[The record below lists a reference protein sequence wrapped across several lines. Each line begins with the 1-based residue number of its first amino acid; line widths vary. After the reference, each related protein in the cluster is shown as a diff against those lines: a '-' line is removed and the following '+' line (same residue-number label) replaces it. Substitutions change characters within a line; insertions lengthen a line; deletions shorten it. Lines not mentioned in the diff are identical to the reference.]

1 MGEKE
6 KSVLVVGAGIAGL
19 KASCDLAELGFH
31 VHLVESSPAI
41 GGKLPQHD
49 RWFPTDSCGFCQS
62 LPTFAAEPCADYCLR
77 RVFVHPRVSVLSYS
91 ELEKL
96 SGKSG
101 KFTATVRKKSRF
113 IHTEKCILCNKC
125 AEVCPVEVSDQFD
138 AGLSKRKAAYIY
150 SPGAFPATYTIDPA
164 VCTRCG
170 ECVPVCP
177 TNAIDLNLKDSSV
190 ELKVGAV
197 ILALGFEE
205 FNPSKLKSYGYG
217 KFKDVLTSTQFERL
231 CSRSASLQGI
241 LLRPSTGKPMKSVAF
256 ITCVG
261 SRNTENPYCSAACCM
276 FTLKQA
282 IYVRE
287 NSPDTALTVFYMDMR
302 AFGKSWWR
310 YYQKAKELGIKF
322 VRCRVPAVEE
332 IPGTQ
337 TLRLRYE
344 SESGAYLS
352 EEADTVVLACG
363 QVQGEATRRLA
374 AVCAV
379 EVDAYGFAVT
389 SELNQVKTSREGV
402 FACGSFT
409 GPKDISSS
417 VVDASSAA
425 AEVSLL
431 LGVPAP
437 PAPTPVEFAQKKKVA
452 VLFFTSGLEQL
463 LKPQEIRDALLLNRK
478 RELLFFQLD
487 HYPCLPESVTAA
499 AKKLKEAEIGKVV
512 IAGCIPYYCEAL
524 FEAAFAD
531 NGMPASTVRFVD
543 LRPLLSLRDS
553 GKALS
558 RAISLILCALSELA
572 FARDYTPKS
581 HPPVPSVLVIG
592 AGVCGLTAALTLSR
606 LGVKTALLAQDER
619 LGGNIDKIYATDSGE
634 DAQTFFSDILAS
646 VESDKN
652 LRILKGVMAVRV
664 TGSAGNF
671 HVDLSNGE
679 KTSFSAIIVATG
691 AKEYELKEEDGFPKS
706 ERVITLSAFE
716 KAFSEGK
723 FKATSVVM
731 IQCVGSLND
740 RHPYCSRVCCA
751 KAIKNA
757 LRLKKSNP
765 KCEIYILC
773 REVMT
778 YGMSELRY
786 REAREAGIIFVRYEE
801 DKPPT
806 VTEKKEKVTVTFFD
820 SLLDTDVSLTPDFVV
835 LSTGI
840 IPEKNEELASRLGL
854 PLCADG
860 FFEEA
865 DSRFRPLETCVPGVF
880 IAGMAQSPQSLSEAI
895 LQGKAAA
902 TRACALALRKTI
914 TGRFASSLVSE
925 RWCVGCEL
933 CVKVCPVKARTIDP
947 GLRKAVVAEALCV
960 GCGACATVCPSAAA
974 ELTSSDD
981 RQMLVAISELIGD

>member
-19 KASCDLAELGFH
+19 KASCDLTELGFR

-41 GGKLPQHD
+41 GGKLPQYD

-77 RVFVHPRVSVLSYS
+77 RVFVHPRVNILSYS

-101 KFTATVRKKSRF
+101 NFTATVRKKSRF
-113 IHTEKCILCNKC
+113 VHTEKCILCNKC
-125 AEVCPVEVSDQFD
+125 AEVCPAEVLDQFD
-138 AGLSKRKAAYIY
+138 AGLSKRKAAYLH

-164 VCTRCG
+164 ACTKCG

-177 TNAIDLNLKDSSV
+177 TNAIDLNLQDTSV
-190 ELKVGAV
+190 ELRVGAV
-197 ILALGFEE
+197 ILAPGFDE
-205 FNPSKLKSYGYG
+205 FDPSKLRGYTYG
-217 KFKDVLTSTQFERL
+217 KSPDVLTSTQFERL
-231 CSRSASLQGI
+231 SSASAPGQGK
-241 LLRPSTGKPMKSVAF
+241 LLRPSTGKQIKSVAF

-261 SRNTENPYCSAACCM
+261 SRNTENPYCSSACCM

-282 IYVRE
+282 VYVKE
-287 NSPDTALTVFYMDMR
+287 NSPDTAVSVFYMDMR

-310 YYQKAKELGIKF
+310 YYEKAKKLGIKF
-322 VRCRVPAVEE
+322 VRCRVPAIEE
-332 IPGTQ
+332 IPGTNN
-337 TLRLRYE
+337 LRLQYE

-352 EEADTVVLACG
+352 EEVDLVVLACG

-379 EVDAYGFAVT
+379 EVDPYGFAVT
-389 SELNQVKTSREGV
+389 PELNQVKTSREGV

-417 VVDASSAA
+417 VITASAAA

-431 LGVPAP
+431 LGVSMPS
-437 PAPTPVEFAQKKKVA
+437 APTPAGPSQDKKTA
-452 VLFFTSGLEQL
+452 LIFFSSGLEHI
-463 LKPQEIRDALLLNRK
+463 LKAEELRDALRLRRK
-478 RELLFFQLD
+478 KEFLFIQESG
-487 HYPCLPESVTAA
+487 YACLPDTITAIV
-499 AKKLKEAEIGKVV
+499 KKLKESEAGKVV
-512 IAGCIPYYCEAL
+512 FAGCIPYYCEAL
-524 FEAAFAD
+524 VEATFAAA
-531 NGMPASTVRFVD
+531 GIPSGSVRFVD
-543 LRPLLSLRDS
+543 LRPLLSLRD
-553 GKALS
+553 GANA
-558 RAISLILCALSELA
+558 RATSLILCALSALE
-572 FARDYTPKS
+572 FARPHTPKS
-581 HPPVPSVLVIG
+581 QTPVSSVLVIG
-592 AGVCGLTAALTLSR
+592 AGVCGLTAALTLAR
-606 LGVKTALLAQDER
+606 LGVKTTLLAQDER
-619 LGGNIDKIYATDSGE
+619 LGGNIDKIYETDSGE
-634 DAQTFFSDILAS
+634 DAQAFFRGILSS
-646 VESDKN
+646 VESNKN
-652 LRILKGVMAVRV
+652 LRILKGIRV
-664 TGSAGNF
+664 LRVAGSAGNF
-671 HVDLSNGE
+671 QVDLSNGE
-679 KTSFSAIIVATG
+679 KTSFSAVIVATG
-691 AKEYELKEEDGFPKS
+691 AKEYELKEENAFPKS
-706 ERVITLSAFE
+706 ENVITLSQFE
-716 KAFSEGK
+716 KTLGEGK
-723 FKATSVVM
+723 LKAKSVVM

-740 RHPYCSRVCCA
+740 KHPYCSRICCA

-765 KCEIYILC
+765 KCEVYILC

-806 VTEKKEKVTVTFFD
+806 VAEKKGKLTVTFFD
-820 SLLDTDVSLTPDFVV
+820 ALLDTDVSLTPDFVV

-840 IPEKNEELASRLGL
+840 VPGENEELASSLGL
-854 PLCADG
+854 PLGADG

-865 DSRFRPLETCVPGVF
+865 DSRFRPLEICVPGIF
-880 IAGMAQSPQSLSEAI
+880 IAGMAQSPQSLTEAI
-895 LQGKAAA
+895 SQAKAAA
-902 TRACALALRKTI
+902 TRAGALALRRTL
-914 TGRFASSLVSE
+914 TERYSSSLASQ

-933 CVKVCPVKARTIDP
+933 CVKVCPVKARTVDS

-981 RQMLVAISELIGD
+981 RQMLAAISELIGD